1 MSVPII
7 AYYLLMLKKIDHIG
21 IAVADLAASRQLFE
35 QLLGLEL
42 VRENASERA
51 RFAFFRLGDSEIE
64 LVEFLTPERREATLR
79 GETVGRLDHIAVE
92 VDDLDR
98 ATAELRTQGIKH
110 GDRIQG
116 MVGISVMTDPK
127 TTGGVTL
134 QLVERTR

>member
-1 MSVPII
+1 
-7 AYYLLMLKKIDHIG
+7 MLKKIDHIG

-98 ATAELRTQGIKH
+98 ATAKLRTQGVEH
-110 GDRIQG
+110 GDLIKG

-127 TTGGVTL
+127 TTCGVTL

>member
-7 AYYLLMLKKIDHIG
+7 AYYLAMLKKIDHIG
-21 IAVADLAASRQLFE
+21 IAVADLAASRPLFE
-35 QLLGLEL
+35 QVLGLEL
-42 VRENASERA
+42 VRENSSERA

-79 GETVGRLDHIAVE
+79 GETMARLDHIAVE
-92 VDDLDR
+92 VEDLDR
-98 ATAELRTQGIKH
+98 ATAELRTQGIEH
-110 GDRIQG
+110 GELIKG
-116 MVGISVMTDPK
+116 MVGNSVITDPK